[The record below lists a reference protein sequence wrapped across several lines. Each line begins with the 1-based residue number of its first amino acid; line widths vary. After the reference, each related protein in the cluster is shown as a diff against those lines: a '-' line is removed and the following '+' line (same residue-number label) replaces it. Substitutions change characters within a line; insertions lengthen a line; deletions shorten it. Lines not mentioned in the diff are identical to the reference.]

1 MSLMNHILYPMRMKT
16 KCVSHFQLMDIEVEV
31 LSFEELL
38 EEEVYLLT
46 PTRARNGKV
55 SLDPQRCKE

>member
-1 MSLMNHILYPMRMKT
+1 MKT
-16 KCVSHFQLMDIEVEV
+16 KWCVSHFQLMDIEVEV